1 MRLSGLTGPHLA
13 RLSPN
18 RKGRIAAPAKNTMR
32 VVLHFA
38 PALSRS
44 IPAH

>member
-13 RLSPN
+13 RLPPN
-18 RKGRIAAPAKNTMR
+18 RKGRLAAPGKNTVR

-38 PALSRS
+38 PASSRS